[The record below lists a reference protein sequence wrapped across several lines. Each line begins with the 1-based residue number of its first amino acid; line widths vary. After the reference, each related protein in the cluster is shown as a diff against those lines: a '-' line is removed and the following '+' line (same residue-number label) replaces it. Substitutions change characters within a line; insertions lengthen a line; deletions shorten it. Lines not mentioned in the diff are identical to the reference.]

1 MFTWTTPPLRSP
13 THCDTQADHS
23 YCGRVRQR
31 VPHRYS
37 APHGFRRLEPSLSP
51 THTVAGVRMQ
61 YRDTPS
67 HVPHESLDR
76 THAAYTPDTTWA
88 VSGYPPDSSRDRDPA
103 SVLMPSNQVS
113 TRQRQ
118 RTFVHRSSSR
128 SAPDAIRSRLFPRRS
143 RRRSLTNAP
152 RGGLEPPSARRL
164 RRAKQPPSLMQHRSP
179 RDRHRSSSRFPRSLE
194 PALAR
199 RGQIRVSHSKWAILT
214 GNTLPL
220 SVASVVGRG
229 ALQSGP
235 SVVCA
240 TTVGPH

>member
-1 MFTWTTPPLRSP
+1 LFTWTTPPLRSP

-23 YCGRVRQR
+23 YYGRVRQR

-37 APHGFRRLEPSLSP
+37 ASHGFRRLEPSLSP
-51 THTVAGVRMQ
+51 THTVAGVRVQ
-61 YRDTPS
+61 YRDAPS

-128 SAPDAIRSRLFPRRS
+128 SAPDAIMSRLFPRRS

-179 RDRHRSSSRFPRSLE
+179 RDRHRSSSRFPRSCSQD
-194 PALAR
+194 P
-199 RGQIRVSHSKWAILT
+199 HLT
-214 GNTLPL
+214 HHVRLFLIAHHDGLQPTQHE
-220 SVASVVGRG
+220 VV
-229 ALQSGP
+229 
-235 SVVCA
+235 
-240 TTVGPH
+240 